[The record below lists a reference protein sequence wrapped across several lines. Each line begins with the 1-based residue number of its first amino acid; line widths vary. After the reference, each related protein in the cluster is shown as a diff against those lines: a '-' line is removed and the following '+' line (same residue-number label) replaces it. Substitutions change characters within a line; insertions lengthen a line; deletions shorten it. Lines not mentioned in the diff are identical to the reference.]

1 MLSTLGSYIWG
12 SSEGESPLTEV
23 TFTINGKTYTVDART
38 TPIDTSLNSFI
49 RNNAHLTGTKFMC
62 LEGGCGVCI
71 VNVNGVHPVTKES
84 KSWAVNSCLFPVY
97 ACHGLDVKTVEGIG
111 NRKDGYH
118 PIQQRLAH
126 LNGTQCGYCS
136 PGMVMNMYS
145 LMEANRGAISME
157 DVENAFGGN
166 ICRCTGYRPILD
178 AFKSLAID
186 ADEKLLD
193 ACQDIEDLTRTC
205 PKTGSPC
212 AGKCPSAAERVD
224 HKRPVRLLFQDAK
237 EWHRVTQMADIF
249 TIFDQIGNKPYM
261 LVAGNTAHGV
271 YRRSPT
277 LQVFIDV
284 NAIEELHS
292 HSADSNGLVVGANVS
307 LTEFMQILDETAN
320 KYPNLAYCKQL
331 ENHIDLIANVAVRS
345 AGTIAGNLSIKNQHH
360 EFPSDM
366 YLILETAGAQLTV
379 VETGGKTTLVSPAEF
394 VQLDMQKKVLKS
406 ISLPA
411 LDETRYKFQSF
422 KVMPRSQ
429 NAHAYVNAGFL
440 TKYAEDS
447 VTVESIKICFGG
459 INPEFTHATATES
472 FLIGKNMFDG
482 ETIQATMNK
491 LNDEIRPDWV
501 LPDASV
507 EYRKSLALSLYYK
520 YLLSVAPEGT
530 VLVKPSFRSGGTML
544 QRALSSG
551 QQTFDTYE
559 RNWPLTKNIPKIEAL
574 AQTSGEAKFTNDLPP
589 QPGELY
595 AAFVIATRP
604 HTRIGKIDASDA
616 LKYPGVVA
624 FYSAKD
630 IPGTNNFMP
639 ASVGNQE
646 VEEVFCSG
654 EVLYHGQPV
663 GVIVAETM
671 NQANYAATL
680 VNILYERMSQN
691 QQVYPT
697 LKSLFDDQTKTYVF
711 DEPIATTRRGG
722 NYRVKMSAARKV
734 TGRFEMAGQ
743 YHYTMETQT
752 CVCVPIEDG
761 MDVHSSTQ
769 WVDLCQIAIASMLHV
784 PENSLNFTVRRLG
797 GGYGSKISRS
807 CQIACAC
814 ALAAYLLN
822 RPVRFVLTIESNMNS
837 IGKRYGCITDYEVDV
852 ETNGRIVKLINNYM
866 QDYGASLNESVG
878 EATTEFFPN
887 CYDSKAWKIV
897 GKAAKTDAPSNT
909 WCRAPGTTE
918 GIAMIENIMEH
929 LAWVLGL
936 DPFEVR
942 LLNMPEGS
950 KMRELVP
957 QFRTEVEYDRRKAEI
972 DQFNVENRWRKRG
985 IAISLMRY
993 PLGYFGALHA
1003 LVSIHAGDGTV
1014 SVTHGG
1020 IEMGQGMNTK
1030 AAQVAAYVLGLPLE
1044 KISVKPTSS
1053 LTSPNAIVTGG
1064 SMTSEAVCYAVKK
1077 ACEILLERIKPVRD
1091 AHKDVP
1097 WEVVT
1102 QLCYAGNVD
1111 LCATYQYRASEL
1123 KPYIIWGLS
1132 CAELEVDVLTGNV
1145 QLRRVDILEDTG
1157 ESLSP
1162 GIDVGQIEGAFI
1174 MGVGYWLTE
1183 ALVYNAE
1190 DGALLTN
1197 RTWTYKPPGAKDI
1210 PVDFRVRF
1218 LQKSTN
1224 PAGVL
1229 RSKATGEPA
1238 LNMSIV
1244 VLFALRNA
1252 LRAARKDAG
1261 LTDDWIPMGTAN
1273 TPDQVHVL
1281 AGNSIEQYKL
1291 N

>member
-12 SSEGESPLTEV
+12 STEVESPLTEV
-23 TFTINGKTYTVDART
+23 TFTINGKLFTVDPRT
-38 TPIDTSLNSFI
+38 IPVDTSLNTFI
-49 RNNAHLTGTKFMC
+49 RNHAHLTGTKFMC
-62 LEGGCGVCI
+62 LEGGCGACI
-71 VNVNGVHPVTKES
+71 VNLNGVHPVTKEK
-84 KSWAVNSCLFPVY
+84 KSWAVNSCLYPVY

-111 NRKDGYH
+111 NRLDGYH

-178 AFKSLAID
+178 AFKSLAVD

-193 ACQDIEDLTRTC
+193 ACQDIEDLTKTC

-212 AGKCPSAAERVD
+212 AGKCPSAKDRVD
-224 HKRPVRLLFQDAK
+224 QKRPVKLVFEDDK
-237 EWHRVTQMADIF
+237 EWHRVTQLGDIF
-249 TIFDQIGNKPYM
+249 AIFEQIGSKPYM

-277 LQVFIDV
+277 LKTFIDI
-284 NAIEELHS
+284 NAVEELHS
-292 HSADSNGLVVGANVS
+292 HSADNNELVVGANVS
-307 LTEFMQILDETAN
+307 LTEFMQILDVTAN
-320 KYPNLAYCKQL
+320 KSPNFMHLKQL
-331 ENHIDLIANVAVRS
+331 EKHIDLIANVPVRS

-366 YLILETAGAQLTV
+366 YLILETVGAKLTI
-379 VETGGKTTLVSPAEF
+379 VEAGGKTSLITPAEF

-406 ISLPA
+406 VTLPA
-411 LDETRYKFQSF
+411 LDSSHYKFQSY

-429 NAHAYVNAGFL
+429 NAHAYVNGAFL
-440 TKYAEDS
+440 TKFAEDG
-447 VTVESIKICFGG
+447 VTVESVTICFGG
-459 INPEFTHATATES
+459 INPDFTHATATEL
-472 FLIGKNMFDG
+472 FLVGKNMFDA
-482 ETIQATMNK
+482 ETIQATMNQ
-491 LNDEIRPDWV
+491 LSNDIRPDWV
-501 LPDASV
+501 LPDASA
-507 EYRKSLALSLYYK
+507 EYRKNLAMALYYK
-520 YLLSVAPEGT
+520 YLLSVAPDST
-530 VLVKPSFRSGGTML
+530 VLVKPSFRSGGTVL
-544 QRALSSG
+544 ERPLSSG
-551 QQTFDTYE
+551 KQSFDTYE

-589 QPGELY
+589 LPGELY
-595 AAFVIATRP
+595 AAFVIATKP
-604 HTRIGKIDASDA
+604 HTRIGKIDATDA
-616 LKYPGVVA
+616 LKSPGVVA

-639 ASVGNQE
+639 ASLGNSE

-663 GVIVAETM
+663 GVIVAETF

-680 VNILYERMSQN
+680 VNILYERVSHPQP
-691 QQVYPT
+691 VYPT
-697 LKSLFDDQTKTYVF
+697 LKSLVNNQAKMRIF
-711 DEPIATTRRGG
+711 DEPTTTRRGS
-722 NYRVKMSAARKV
+722 NYRVKASAARKV

-769 WVDLCQIAIASMLHV
+769 WVDLCQIAIASMLKV

-797 GGYGSKISRS
+797 GGYGSKISRAA
-807 CQIACAC
+807 QIACAC
-814 ALAAYLLN
+814 ALAAHLLN
-822 RPVRFVLTIESNMNS
+822 RPVRFVLTIESNMSS

-852 ETNGRIVKLINNYM
+852 ESTGRIVKLTNNYM

-878 EATTEFFPN
+878 EATTEFFNN
-887 CYDSKAWKIV
+887 CYDAKAWKVV

-929 LAWVLGL
+929 IAWELGL
-936 DPFEVR
+936 DPLELR
-942 LLNMPEGS
+942 MINMPEGS
-950 KMRELVP
+950 KMRELLP
-957 QFRTEVEYDRRKAEI
+957 QFRKDVEYNQRKTEI
-972 DQFNVENRWRKRG
+972 DQFN
-985 IAISLMRY
+985 
-993 PLGYFGALHA
+993 
-1003 LVSIHAGDGTV
+1003 
-1014 SVTHGG
+1014 
-1020 IEMGQGMNTK
+1020 
-1030 AAQVAAYVLGLPLE
+1030 
-1044 KISVKPTSS
+1044 
-1053 LTSPNAIVTGG
+1053 
-1064 SMTSEAVCYAVKK
+1064 AVKK
-1077 ACEILLERIKPVRD
+1077 ACEILLERIKVVRD
-1091 AHKDVP
+1091 AHKDAP
-1097 WEVVT
+1097 WETIT
-1102 QLCYAGNVD
+1102 QLCYASNVD
-1111 LCATYQYRASEL
+1111 LCATYQYRATEL

-1132 CAELEVDVLTGNV
+1132 CAEVEVDVLTGNV

-1162 GIDVGQIEGAFI
+1162 GIDVGQIEGAFV

-1197 RTWTYKPPGAKDI
+1197 RTWSYKPPGAKDI

-1218 LQKSTN
+1218 LQKSSN

-1252 LRAARKDAG
+1252 LRSSRKDAG
-1261 LTDDWIPMGTAN
+1261 LADDWIPMGTAS
-1273 TPDQVHVL
+1273 TPDQVHLL